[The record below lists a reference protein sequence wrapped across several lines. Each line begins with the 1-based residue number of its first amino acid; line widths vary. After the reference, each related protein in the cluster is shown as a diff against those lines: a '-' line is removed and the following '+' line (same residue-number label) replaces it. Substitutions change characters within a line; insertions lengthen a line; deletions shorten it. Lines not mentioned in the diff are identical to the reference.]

1 MKEVLISGAVRTPIG
16 SLGGA
21 LSKVS
26 AIELGKISVKES
38 LSRSGVHV
46 QDIDE
51 VIIGNVLQAGLG
63 QNPAR
68 QIAVACGVPQEVPS
82 FTVNQV
88 CGSGMKAID
97 LAFRSVLLGEVGAVV
112 AGGVE
117 SMSGAPY
124 ILPALRQGARLGKSV
139 ALDAAE
145 NDGLTDAFGKY
156 HMGMTAENIAE
167 KFNISREEQDRF
179 AEESQRRCAVAVENG
194 IFKDEIVPVAIK
206 ERKKVVIVAQDE
218 HPKPDSTFDVLAKL
232 RSAFKADGTVT
243 AGNASGI
250 NDGAASVVVGEAGR
264 FADKTQC
271 VRIRDIVCVG
281 CAPEIMGMGPVG
293 AVNKL
298 LKRQG
303 MGTDDIDL
311 WELNEAFAVQSI
323 AVLNELGLDPA
334 KVNVNGGAIALGHPI
349 GASGA
354 RIVVTLIH
362 QMKRQNASLGVASL
376 CVGGGMGLAIL
387 LENIQ
392 GE

>member
-16 SLGGA
+16 ALGGA

-26 AIELGKISVKES
+26 AVELGIAAAKES
-38 LSRSGVHV
+38 LKRSGIDPETV
-46 QDIDE
+46 DE
-51 VIIGNVLQAGLG
+51 VIFGNVLQAGLG

-68 QIAVACGVPQEVPS
+68 QVAIGSEVPLEVPA

-97 LAFRSVLLGEVGAVV
+97 LAWRSVLLGEADTVI
-112 AGGVE
+112 AGGIE

-124 ILPALRQGARLGKSV
+124 IIPALRQGARYGQTA
-139 ALDAAE
+139 ALDIVE
-145 NDGLTDAFGKY
+145 SDGLTDVFGQY
-156 HMGMTAENIAE
+156 HMGITAENIAE

-179 AEESQRRCAVAVENG
+179 AEESQRRCAIAVSNN
-194 IFKDEIVPVAIK
+194 IFKDEITPITVK
-206 ERKKVVIVAQDE
+206 QRKNEIIVDQDE
-218 HPKPDSTFDVLAKL
+218 HPKPSSTFEILSKL
-232 RSAFKADGTVT
+232 RPAFKPDGTVT

-250 NDGAASVVVGEAGR
+250 NDGAAVLIVADANR
-264 FADKTQC
+264 FSDKSQC
-271 VRIRDIVCVG
+271 VRIKDIVCVG

-303 MGTDDIDL
+303 LNAADIDL
-311 WELNEAFAVQSI
+311 WELNEAFAAQSL
-323 AVLNELGLDPA
+323 AVLRELKLDQD

-349 GASGA
+349 GASGT
-354 RIVVTLIH
+354 RITVTLIH
-362 QMKRQNASLGVASL
+362 QMKRQNAALGVASL

-387 LENIQ
+387 LENI
-392 GE
+392 

>member
-16 SLGGA
+16 GLGGA
-21 LSKVS
+21 LSKLS
-26 AIELGKISVKES
+26 AVELGKAVAKES
-38 LSRSGVHV
+38 LARSGVQPENV
-46 QDIDE
+46 DE

-68 QIAVACGVPQEVPS
+68 QIAMDCGVPVAVPS

-97 LAFRSVLLGEVGAVV
+97 LALRSILLGEATVVV
-112 AGGVE
+112 AGGIE

-124 ILPALRQGARLGKSV
+124 ILPALRQGAGFGRSV
-139 ALDAAE
+139 ALDLVE
-145 NDGLTDAFGKY
+145 SDGLTDVFGQY
-156 HMGMTAENIAE
+156 HMGITAENIAE
-167 KFNISREEQDRF
+167 KCAISREDQDRF
-179 AEESQRRCAVAVENG
+179 AAESQRRCGVAIENG
-194 IFKDEIVPVAIK
+194 VFADEIVPITIK
-206 ERKKVVIVAQDE
+206 QRKKEIIVDRDE
-218 HPKPDSTFDVLAKL
+218 HPRPDSTFEILAKL
-232 RSAFKADGTVT
+232 RPAFKPDGTVT

-250 NDGAASVVVGEAGR
+250 NDGAASLIVADAVQI
-264 FADKTQC
+264 ADKSQC

-281 CAPEIMGMGPVG
+281 CAPELMGLGPVG

-298 LKRQG
+298 LQRQG
-303 MGTDDIDL
+303 MNTNDIDL
-311 WELNEAFAVQSI
+311 WELNEAFAVQAL
-323 AVLNELGLDPA
+323 AVLEQLKLDPA

-362 QMKRQNASLGVASL
+362 QMKRQNAAFGVASL

-387 LENIQ
+387 LENI
-392 GE
+392 